1 MKRRNFIAGLSSA
14 VGVWP
19 LAMRGQQTER
29 RYRIGVLMAAAADD
43 SEIQDRIGAFLQGLK
58 QLGWIDGRNVQIE
71 YRWGAG
77 DDGRV
82 RGHAQELVTLG
93 PDVILA
99 AGGQALAL
107 LLQVTRTLPIVF
119 TGVADPVGAGYVNS
133 LSRPGGNTTGFMLF
147 EYSLSGKWPEL
158 LKQIAPS
165 IRQAAVLR
173 DPGTAGGIGQFAV
186 IQSVAP
192 SFGVDVSPI
201 SVRDAGEIE
210 RAITTFARSPD
221 GGLIVTTS
229 TFSTAH
235 RSLIIKLAAQH
246 NLPAIYYRRAFVTA
260 GGLISYGYD
269 MPERFRS
276 AASYVD
282 RILKGE
288 KPADLPVQA
297 PTKYDLVVNLKT
309 AKALGL
315 TIPQTLLSRAD
326 DVIE

>member
-1 MKRRNFIAGLSSA
+1 
-14 VGVWP
+14 VWP
-19 LAMRGQQTER
+19 IQWAPVTSIAFRGR
-29 RYRIGVLMAAAADD
+29 
-43 SEIQDRIGAFLQGLK
+43 
-58 QLGWIDGRNVQIE
+58 
-71 YRWGAG
+71 
-77 DDGRV
+77 
-82 RGHAQELVTLG
+82 
-93 PDVILA
+93 A
-99 AGGQALAL
+99 AG
-107 LLQVTRTLPIVF
+107 
-119 TGVADPVGAGYVNS
+119 
-133 LSRPGGNTTGFMLF
+133 RPGGNTTGFMLF

-158 LKQIAPS
+158 LKQIAPG

-210 RAITTFARSPD
+210 RAITTFARSPK

-269 MPERFRS
+269 RPERFKS

-297 PTKYDLVVNLKT
+297 PNRYDLVV
-309 AKALGL
+309 
-315 TIPQTLLSRAD
+315 R
-326 DVIE
+326 